1 MPTKIDYTGVT
12 CMPSGDKSIRFV
24 LKKDGDNPLFV
35 IGLNASFAD
44 ENDPDL
50 TVSNALEIATSK
62 GFDGFVMFNLYPLR
76 EPKPINLPITDD
88 LQLVEQNVAA
98 IQNELCKVA
107 KPTILAS
114 WGMVIEY
121 RKYLGECLQK
131 IVLLPAAQEATWYH
145 FGELTKDGHPRHLS
159 RIWAE
164 VKGDA
169 NLSAFDIAKYIENIG
184 VT

>member
-1 MPTKIDYTGVT
+1 M
-12 CMPSGDKSIRFV
+12 
-24 LKKDGDNPLFV
+24 
-35 IGLNASFAD
+35 
-44 ENDPDL
+44 
-50 TVSNALEIATSK
+50 EIATSK

-76 EPKPINLPITDD
+76 EPKPMHLPITDD
-88 LQLVEQNVAA
+88 QQLVEQNIIA

-107 KPTILAS
+107 KPTILAA

-131 IVLLPAAQEATWYH
+131 IVRLPVAQEAIWYH

-169 NLSAFDIAKYIENIG
+169 ELSKFDIEKYIESLK
-184 VT
+184 